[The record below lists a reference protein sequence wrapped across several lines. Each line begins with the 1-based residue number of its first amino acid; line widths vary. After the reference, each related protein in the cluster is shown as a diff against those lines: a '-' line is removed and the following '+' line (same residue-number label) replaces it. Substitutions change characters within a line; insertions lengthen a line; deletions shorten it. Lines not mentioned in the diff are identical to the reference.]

1 MAIQPRLPLERFVK
15 ALAEM
20 GRMKR
25 VTPLNRTQV
34 RGVAG
39 PRRGFQSP
47 ADDRPTRADHP
58 DPFVLCPAVQL
69 PAGAVLI
76 EESDEAGEHVAQL
89 AGTEFVC

>member
-1 MAIQPRLPLERFVK
+1 MKV
-15 ALAEM
+15 LAEY
-20 GRMKR
+20 GTNETCHTLESYSSARC
-25 VTPLNRTQV
+25 
-34 RGVAG
+34 GWSA
-39 PRRGFQSP
+39 RGFQSP